1 MVTHLQECMYHY
13 KGPIYQGQFHLG
25 CHGTCGDEKQ
35 LKDFLKSP
43 LNMWEIP
50 AKTTTKKKILRCRH
64 RNHKRVKILLKKS

>member
-50 AKTTTKKKILRCRH
+50 AKTTTKKNIFSGAATEIIKQ
-64 RNHKRVKILLKKS
+64 